1 MCKNIALNKD
11 FILRIR
17 DCIKR
22 KDWQALVDNRGL
34 ELYLLPRWENF
45 VHSLPKNPRYMFLEY
60 LNDASKRKTI
70 AEIVQNCS
78 ITPELLVRLTDAD
91 ELFIKKTSEIN
102 VCIWCDEDNM
112 TDIYPNKT
120 EYWYYYRIPP
130 EHIEYWGSDI
140 AWLKEIAEKRGGS
153 LFCGK

>member
-22 KDWQALVDNRGL
+22 KDWQSLVDNGGF

-60 LNDASKRKTI
+60 LNDVDMRRIIADIQQKCKISYHLLNHL
-70 AEIVQNCS
+70 AEIDSQ
-78 ITPELLVRLTDAD
+78 
-91 ELFIKKTSEIN
+91 FIKKTSEIN

-112 TDIYPNKT
+112 TDIYPNKM

-130 EHIEYWGSDI
+130 EHINYWSSDI
-140 AWLKEIAEKRGGS
+140 DWLKKIAEKRGLS
-153 LFCGK
+153 LFCEK

>member
-22 KDWQALVDNRGL
+22 KDWQSLVDNGGF

-70 AEIVQNCS
+70 AGIVQNCS
-78 ITPELLVRLTDAD
+78 IALELLARLTDAD
-91 ELFIKKTSEIN
+91 ELFINKTLETNI
-102 VCIWCDEDNM
+102 CIWGDENDLSASV
-112 TDIYPNKT
+112 PKPHF
-120 EYWYYYRIPP
+120 WYYYRIPP
-130 EHIEYWGSDI
+130 EHIDYWSSDI
-140 AWLKEIAEKRGGS
+140 AWLEKIAEKRGIS
-153 LFCGK
+153 LFCEK